1 MIIWRP
7 PPRSRLLETIERYEE
22 DFTDLARPHFPIR
35 AVITVGNAI
44 ESCAA
49 RGRTPGG
56 DPVTT
61 QIRRQMELLLES
73 SKAHRRILPTGIEA
87 L

>member
-1 MIIWRP
+1 MIIWRQ
-7 PPRSRLLETIERYEE
+7 PPRSRLLTTIERSEE
-22 DFTDLARPHFPIR
+22 DLTDLARPHFPIR
-35 AVITVGNAI
+35 AVITVGDAI
-44 ESCAA
+44 EVSAA
-49 RGRTPGG
+49 RDRTQDG

-61 QIRRQMELLLES
+61 QIRQQMELLLES